1 MSEPEIILDRSTYK
15 AVKAMDRQKMEQ
27 WINNVYISGLND
39 ASGNGV
45 SMEELQNT
53 IAKVDGIDENRL
65 KAIMNAIGELYKS
78 KNKE

>member
-1 MSEPEIILDRSTYK
+1 MSEPEIVLDRSTYK

-39 ASGNGV
+39 ASGDGV

-53 IAKVDGIDENRL
+53 IAKVEGIDETRL
-65 KAIMNAIGELYKS
+65 KSIMQAIGELYKS
-78 KNKE
+78 KKRE

>member
-39 ASGNGV
+39 ASGDGV
-45 SMEELQNT
+45 SLEELQNT
-53 IAKVDGIDENRL
+53 IAKVDGIDETRL
-65 KAIMNAIGELYKS
+65 KAIMTAIGELYKS
-78 KNKE
+78 KKQK

>member
-1 MSEPEIILDRSTYK
+1 MNEPEIILDRTTYK
-15 AVKAMDRQKMEQ
+15 SVKAMDRQKMEQ

-39 ASGNGV
+39 ASGDGV

-53 IAKVDGIDENRL
+53 IAKVEGIDENRL

-78 KNKE
+78 KSKG

>member
-1 MSEPEIILDRSTYK
+1 MSEPEIVLDRSTYK

-39 ASGNGV
+39 ASGDGV

-53 IAKVDGIDENRL
+53 IAKVEGIDETRL
-65 KAIMNAIGELYKS
+65 KAIMQAIGELYKS
-78 KNKE
+78 KNHE

>member
-39 ASGNGV
+39 ASGDGV
-45 SMEELQNT
+45 SLEELQNT
-53 IAKVDGIDENRL
+53 IAKVDGIDETRL
-65 KAIMNAIGELYKS
+65 KAIMTAIGELYKL
-78 KNKE
+78 KKQK

>member
-1 MSEPEIILDRSTYK
+1 
-15 AVKAMDRQKMEQ
+15 MDRQKMEQ

-78 KNKE
+78 KKKE

>member
-1 MSEPEIILDRSTYK
+1 MSEPEIVLDRSTYK

-39 ASGNGV
+39 ASGDGV

-53 IAKVDGIDENRL
+53 IAKVEGIDETRL
-65 KAIMNAIGELYKS
+65 KAIMQAIGELYKS
-78 KNKE
+78 KKYE

>member
-1 MSEPEIILDRSTYK
+1 MNEPEIILDRTTYK

-39 ASGNGV
+39 ASSDGV

-53 IAKVDGIDENRL
+53 IAKVEGIDETRL
-65 KAIMNAIGELYKS
+65 KAIMTAIGELYKS
-78 KNKE
+78 KKEE

>member
-39 ASGNGV
+39 ASGDGV
-45 SMEELQNT
+45 SLEELQNT
-53 IAKVDGIDENRL
+53 ISKVEGIDETRL
-65 KAIMNAIGELYKS
+65 KAIMTAIGELYKS
-78 KNKE
+78 KKQK

>member
-39 ASGNGV
+39 ASGDGV
-45 SMEELQNT
+45 SLEEIQNT
-53 IAKVDGIDENRL
+53 IAKVDGIDETRL
-65 KAIMNAIGELYKS
+65 KAIMTAIGELYKS
-78 KNKE
+78 KKQK

>member
-1 MSEPEIILDRSTYK
+1 MSEPEIVLDRSTYK

-39 ASGNGV
+39 ASGDGV

-53 IAKVDGIDENRL
+53 IAKVEGIDEIRL
-65 KAIMNAIGELYKS
+65 KAIMQAIGELYKS
-78 KNKE
+78 KKHE

>member
-1 MSEPEIILDRSTYK
+1 MNEPEIILDRTTYK

-39 ASGNGV
+39 ASDDGV

-53 IAKVDGIDENRL
+53 IAKVEGIDETRL
-65 KAIMNAIGELYKS
+65 KAIMTAIGELYKS
-78 KNKE
+78 KKKK

>member
-53 IAKVDGIDENRL
+53 IAKVDGIDETRL
-65 KAIMNAIGELYKS
+65 KAIMNAIGELYKLK
-78 KNKE
+78 KNE

>member
-78 KNKE
+78 KKNK